1 MVKLTP
7 DPPSNLE
14 ETLIRIS
21 DLMRCAAATAHEAG
35 DQLNGQ
41 GRDLT
46 LTVIYL
52 LDMAQMLI
60 EPSIAGVGRCPPPG
74 LERQD

>member
-1 MVKLTP
+1 
-7 DPPSNLE
+7 
-14 ETLIRIS
+14 
-21 DLMRCAAATAHEAG
+21 MRCAAATAHETG

-41 GRDLT
+41 DRALT

-60 EPSIAGVGRCPPPG
+60 DPSIAGVGRCPPPG
-74 LERQD
+74 LGGQD

>member
-1 MVKLTP
+1 ML
-7 DPPSNLE
+7 DPK
-14 ETLIRIS
+14 ETLIRVS
-21 DLMRCAAATAHEAG
+21 NPMRCASAMAHGAG

-41 GRDLT
+41 GRALT

-60 EPSIAGVGRCPPPG
+60 EPSIAAVGSCPPQG
-74 LERQD
+74 LEGQD